1 MKTLY
6 MVNTKETG
14 FLTESDKPSNLKMV
28 RKYTIPDDLK
38 DTWVEEKIN
47 NHKIIKISLWKH
59 IVLTF
64 MNCTGFCE
72 N

>member
-47 NHKIIKISLWKH
+47 NHKIIKLILLKYLGVVA
-59 IVLTF
+59 I
-64 MNCTGFCE
+64 
-72 N
+72 